1 MFCVLPPCSAAGQL
15 PLPLPLPVQ
24 IVRCW
29 KIAMPEVVPLVGAT
43 MLTVGVPE
51 MLGAPGLPLLL
62 TNTIVTPP
70 DVSFGHTVEDI
81 GGVVAGAAADIDPVG
96 GIGIRVNGTAVEGQ
110 RAAAAGIRRPGRD
123 AVERQD
129 AAGACGP
136 GIGLRDGA
144 RRDRRSCRHEQR

>member
-24 IVRCW
+24 VVRCW

-43 MLTVGVPE
+43 MLTVGVPV

-62 TNTIVTPP
+62 ANTIVTPP

-81 GGVVAGAAADIDPVG
+81 GGVVAG
-96 GIGIRVNGTAVEGQ
+96 GIGAGCGGGFTNAV
-110 RAAAAGIRRPGRD
+110 AAGGR
-123 AVERQD
+123 
-129 AAGACGP
+129 GAPPC
-136 GIGLRDGA
+136 
-144 RRDRRSCRHEQR
+144 